1 MCFAAISISIMLP
14 QTKRRNIEATPSK
27 IGGIIYIWI
36 GIVAIILAGFVE
48 FVEGKFGPITNF
60 RISLGI
66 VIALWGLYRIYTG
79 ISTIRK
85 VSRANQSV
93 ILPGNDAGREELNAP
108 MQ

>member
-1 MCFAAISISIMLP
+1 MLP
-14 QTKRRNIEATPSK
+14 QTKRRNLEPAPSK

-36 GIVAIILAGFVE
+36 GFVALILAGFVE
-48 FVEGKFGPITNF
+48 FVEGKFGPVTNF

-85 VSRANQSV
+85 VSRENQSV
-93 ILPGNDAGREELNAP
+93 ILPGNDAGREGLNP
-108 MQ
+108 PVQ